1 MRLNGAGAIDAC
13 PSRPTGSCAR
23 LAGLSCPRGITEALS
38 ADVVRGRSRHVG
50 PHSRQTVTRGR
61 RAFVR
66 RSARARPGDASSDAM
81 ISGFAAWRMT
91 RADERTLRSVDI
103 RSHIKDVATRYDVPE
118 NLVAAIVEIES
129 QFNPRAVSP
138 RGAQGLMQLMPATAA
153 TLGVGDPFD
162 PRGNIE
168 GGVRHLRSLM
178 DRFDNNLPLV
188 LAAYNAGEHAVI
200 AHRGVPPY
208 RRTRQYVKRI
218 LRQLDRDGA
227 KTSRPGRVIA

>member
-1 MRLNGAGAIDAC
+1 MF
-13 PSRPTGSCAR
+13 
-23 LAGLSCPRGITEALS
+23 PRGSKGSPTPRVAAVAGMSCISPWAP
-38 ADVVRGRSRHVG
+38 RGETARGLNRDSISTIVA
-50 PHSRQTVTRGR
+50 TR
-61 RAFVR
+61 F
-66 RSARARPGDASSDAM
+66 
-81 ISGFAAWRMT
+81 SGTSYRVATSLMWERMS
-91 RADERTLRSVDI
+91 TLRSVDI

-118 NLVAAIVEIES
+118 NLVATIVEIES
-129 QFNPRAVSP
+129 RFNPRAVSP

-208 RRTRQYVKRI
+208 RQTRQYVKRI

-227 KTSRPGRVIA
+227 KTSDTGQRGRKV

>member
-1 MRLNGAGAIDAC
+1 MSSGDAPGTLVPTGVKPSPAAGA
-13 PSRPTGSCAR
+13 
-23 LAGLSCPRGITEALS
+23 
-38 ADVVRGRSRHVG
+38 RSFVGRHVLG
-50 PHSRQTVTRGR
+50 LGMLLLTK
-61 RAFVR
+61 
-66 RSARARPGDASSDAM
+66 
-81 ISGFAAWRMT
+81 ISGFSAWRIT
-91 RADERTLRSVDI
+91 GADERTLSSVDI
-103 RSHIKDVATRYDVPE
+103 HSHIKDVATRYDVPE

-153 TLGVGDPFD
+153 TLGVDDPFD

-208 RRTRQYVKRI
+208 RQTRQYVRRI

-227 KTSRPGRVIA
+227 KTSDTGQRGRKA

>member
-1 MRLNGAGAIDAC
+1 MSSGDAPGTLVPTVVKPSPAAGA
-13 PSRPTGSCAR
+13 
-23 LAGLSCPRGITEALS
+23 
-38 ADVVRGRSRHVG
+38 RSFVGRHVLG
-50 PHSRQTVTRGR
+50 LGMPLLT
-61 RAFVR
+61 
-66 RSARARPGDASSDAM
+66 M
-81 ISGFAAWRMT
+81 ISGFAAWRVT
-91 RADERTLRSVDI
+91 GADERTLSSVDI
-103 RSHIKDVATRYDVPE
+103 RSHIR
-118 NLVAAIVEIES
+118 
-129 QFNPRAVSP
+129 FNPRAVSP

-168 GGVRHLRSLM
+168 GGVRHFRSLM

-208 RRTRQYVKRI
+208 RQTRQYVKRI

-227 KTSRPGRVIA
+227 KTSDTGQRGRKV